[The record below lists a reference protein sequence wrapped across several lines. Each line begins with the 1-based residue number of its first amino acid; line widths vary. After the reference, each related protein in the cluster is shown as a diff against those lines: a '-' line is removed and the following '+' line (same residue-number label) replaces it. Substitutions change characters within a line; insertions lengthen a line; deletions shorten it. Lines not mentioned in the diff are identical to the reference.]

1 MNALITGASS
11 GIGETIARRLA
22 AAGHRVA
29 LMARR
34 TARMKAL
41 AAELDGAVTVPGDV
55 GIVADC
61 EAAVR
66 ESVLPIMVSARND
79 FYAPIAYPID

>member
-22 AAGHRVA
+22 EAGHRVA

-34 TARMKAL
+34 AERVQARL
-41 AAELDGAVTVPGDV
+41 GGQPRSGVV
-55 GIVADC
+55 G
-61 EAAVR
+61 
-66 ESVLPIMVSARND
+66 
-79 FYAPIAYPID
+79 